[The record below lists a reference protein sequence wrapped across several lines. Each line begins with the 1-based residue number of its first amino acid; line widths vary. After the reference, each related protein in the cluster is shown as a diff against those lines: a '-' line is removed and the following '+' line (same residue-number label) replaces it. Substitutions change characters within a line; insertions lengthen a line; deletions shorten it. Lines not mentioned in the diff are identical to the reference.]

1 MPKFAYTAID
11 PQGAPVEG
19 VTKAETIG
27 AARALLVEQ
36 NLFPTKI
43 EESRG
48 ILDFELTKEKVK
60 KKELMH
66 FTRQL
71 AVFVKAGI
79 PLTDALVTIGDETED
94 VALRRALSV
103 LIDELR
109 NGGLFS
115 KAAEAHPEVFP
126 DYYVGILQ
134 SAELTGQLDDAL
146 ESLAE
151 YLEREIDTRGKI
163 VSALSYPM
171 VVMVMAMGTVL
182 LLAGYVLP
190 QFKPLFE
197 ELGAELPF
205 ATRAMLFVSR
215 FFTDLWFITAGFI
228 LSIVGAMLFLTKHP
242 TGKVW
247 RDKLV
252 LKIPVVNGIIDYAI
266 LERFCRI
273 LGAMVGAGVPL
284 PEGLKTTT
292 QATSNVVYKERLETA
307 RAQMLEGKGFA
318 NPLIETE
325 LFPGAAKQ
333 MFKVGEETGTLDEQL
348 GVAAIY
354 FDRELESRIKRFTTL
369 FEPIMIVGVGVMVGF
384 VAIALVSAMYG
395 VLNGAKDETGAP
407 EVAQAAASTAGAF
420 LRSTGLMA

>member
-1 MPKFAYTAID
+1 MPKFAYAAID

-19 VTKAETIG
+19 VTKADTIG
-27 AARALLVEQ
+27 AARANLVEQ

-48 ILDFELTKEKVK
+48 LLDFELTAEKVK

-79 PLTDALVTIGDETED
+79 PITDALVTIGDETED
-94 VALRRALSV
+94 VALRRALSN
-103 LIDELR
+103 LIDDLR
-109 NGGLFS
+109 NGGLLS
-115 KAAEAHPEVFP
+115 AAASNHPHVFP

-134 SAELTGQLDDAL
+134 SAELTGQLDTAL

-151 YLEREIDTRGKI
+151 YLEREIDTRSKVVG
-163 VSALSYPM
+163 ALSYPM
-171 VVMVMAMGTVL
+171 VVMVMAFGTVL

-197 ELGAELPF
+197 ELGAELPLP
-205 ATRAMLFVSR
+205 TRMMLFFSR
-215 FFTDLWFITAGFI
+215 FFTDLWFITAGFFVALI
-228 LSIVGAMLFLTKHP
+228 GTALFLKKHP
-242 TGKVW
+242 TGKIW
-247 RDKLV
+247 TQRMV
-252 LKIPVVNGIIDYAI
+252 LKLPIIGGIIDYAM

-273 LGAMVGAGVPL
+273 LGAMVKAGVPL

-292 QATSNVVYKERLETA
+292 EATSNIVYRERLDVA
-307 RAQMLEGKGFA
+307 REQMLEGRGFSG
-318 NPLIETE
+318 PLIETE

-333 MFKVGEETGTLDEQL
+333 MFKVGEETGTLDDQL
-348 GVAAIY
+348 EVAAIY
-354 FDRELESRIKRFTTL
+354 FDRELESRIKKFTTM
-369 FEPIMIVGVGVMVGF
+369 FEPIMIVFVGVIVGF

-395 VLNGAKDETGAP
+395 VLGGIKEDAAPVVTGVQTVV
-407 EVAQAAASTAGAF
+407 EAAGHG
-420 LRSTGLMA
+420 RSF